1 MCKIDTEL
9 SADLNLT
16 SIKLSPNQLSRLL
29 TTKAFTNQANQ
40 IRRENHF
47 NSRHKMTSD
56 VVRWSKLCSQQNQMH
71 QPRDVMT
78 ARNKLHIAR
87 RRNRNTSQNE
97 DFEYDASA
105 ATATVAGASTAAVA
119 AAAATINAHFNKI
132 VVLFIWLVINQNVS
146 LVLSDRILAT
156 SNLTIG
162 VKSQTSDGQLI
173 HSPNDD
179 PLAAHSMSLHGVEAP
194 SSNDIDL
201 PSQYRSHHAIG
212 DDDIHNDKHFT
223 STWAVHI
230 PGGDDVAD
238 YVAREHGFTNLGK
251 VCSQFLT

>member
-1 MCKIDTEL
+1 
-9 SADLNLT
+9 
-16 SIKLSPNQLSRLL
+16 
-29 TTKAFTNQANQ
+29 
-40 IRRENHF
+40 
-47 NSRHKMTSD
+47 MTSD
-56 VVRWSKLCSQQNQMH
+56 VVRWSKLCSQRNRMH
-71 QPRDVMT
+71 QPCDVMT
-78 ARNKLHIAR
+78 ARNKLYISR

-97 DFEYDASA
+97 NIEYDTNA
-105 ATATVAGASTAAVA
+105 AAATVATASTAAVA

-162 VKSQTSDGQLI
+162 VKSQHSDGLLI

-179 PLAAHSMSLHGVEAP
+179 TLAANSVSMHGYEAQ

-230 PGGDDVAD
+230 PGGDEDAD

-251 VCSQFLT
+251 VCRFSISILIFQC